1 MKVASLVPSITETL
15 IEAGVDV
22 VARSRF
28 CIHPADRVSS
38 IPSVGG
44 TKDLDVQGLLKSG
57 AEILVL
63 DREENTKPMAE
74 KSPIPI
80 HALHI
85 QSVADLPGSFE
96 GLAHQLGAPGL
107 KEIADRWRSAL
118 QVQYPSLLQPP
129 ALIQWIEQGEFE
141 QVMYLIWRKPWM
153 AVRAD
158 TFIGSMMELCGWPL
172 HDFGFATKY
181 PSLEGLDQIPDNTLL
196 LFSSEPYPFAK
207 HLEDIKALG
216 RPSALVDGESL
227 SWFGVRS
234 LRFLD
239 GLNPN
244 KL

>member
-141 QVMYLIWRKPWM
+141 QVLYLIWRKPWM

-158 TFIGSMMELCGWPL
+158 TSGLRQNIQALRAWIKFPITPCCCFLLSPIPL
-172 HDFGFATKY
+172 QST
-181 PSLEGLDQIPDNTLL
+181 SRT
-196 LFSSEPYPFAK
+196 
-207 HLEDIKALG
+207 
-216 RPSALVDGESL
+216 
-227 SWFGVRS
+227 
-234 LRFLD
+234 
-239 GLNPN
+239 
-244 KL
+244 